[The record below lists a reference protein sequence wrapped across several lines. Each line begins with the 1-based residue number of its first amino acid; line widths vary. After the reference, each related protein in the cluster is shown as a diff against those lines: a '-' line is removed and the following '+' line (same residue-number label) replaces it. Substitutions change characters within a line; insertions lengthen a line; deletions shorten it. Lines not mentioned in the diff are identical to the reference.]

1 MPEVYRQRPANAP
14 ICKGSPREDEA
25 FGYPFISLY
34 NSPVHERGLMNAFIS
49 KITIWIGEWTKGISV
64 LLTNGDECREG
75 RMQMIRDGHADID
88 IVVGK

>member
-49 KITIWIGEWTKGISV
+49 KISIWVGEWTEGFTV
-64 LLTNGDECREG
+64 LNRLNDGAKDERRDG
-75 RMQMIRDGHADID
+75 RMQM
-88 IVVGK
+88 